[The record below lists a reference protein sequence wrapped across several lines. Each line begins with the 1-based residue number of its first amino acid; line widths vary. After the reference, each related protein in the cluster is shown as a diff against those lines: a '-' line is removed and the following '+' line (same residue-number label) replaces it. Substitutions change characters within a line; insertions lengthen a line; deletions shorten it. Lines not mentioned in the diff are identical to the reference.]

1 VVWPLIVEAG
11 VRLVVVV
18 VVLALGSKSQR
29 PLKSKL
35 PRSPKLSPPQR
46 RSVGIVLVVVMVLPA
61 IGNEINMGGVYLF
74 LFY

>member
-1 VVWPLIVEAG
+1 
-11 VRLVVVV
+11 
-18 VVLALGSKSQR
+18 VLALGSKSQR
-29 PLKSKL
+29 PLK
-35 PRSPKLSPPQR
+35 SPKLSPPQR